1 MFYRVVVQAV
11 ILFGSKPWAV
21 LEVMTITVEVTHI
34 SFLKQIMGNMT
45 QRNTEGTWVTPAS
58 GEVLREYVMQTSAT
72 YIRRRQVTV
81 EQWVDLRPIFEVCTQ
96 EQGFKRGGQHRR
108 PWWIKE
114 ASDEVLGATRVDAY
128 QEERIRQR
136 W

>member
-1 MFYRVVVQAV
+1 MVM
-11 ILFGSKPWAV
+11 LFGSKPWAV
-21 LEVMTITVEVTHI
+21 LEMMTSTVEVNHI
-34 SFLKQIMGNMT
+34 SFLKQIMGDMA
-45 QRNTEGTWVTPAS
+45 QRNIEGTWVTPAS
-58 GEVLREYVMQTSAT
+58 GEVLREYGDQTAAT

-81 EQWVDLRPIFEVCTQ
+81 VQWVDLIPIFEVCAQ
-96 EQGFKRGGQHRR
+96 EQGFKRGGQQRR